1 MIPLAVTQSTDVAS
15 NCFPKYNTI
24 RWCSMRSSLLFAG
37 ILGVLLASLSAHAA
51 PIDDILNRTT
61 VLITSDNGSG
71 TGVIVKSTE
80 NYAEVLTARHV
91 ITGAVTTRITIA
103 DGRVFEPTVVTCES
117 IADLALLRITG
128 HSLPRSIAFS
138 AVPPANGE
146 LVYSAGWADTGRV
159 TISSQRAIATMQLF
173 QSTDSESRRGRS
185 GGALTNERGELIGI
199 CSGTDAGKRTLYV
212 NQTTIHRFLAGT
224 LPTTDEATRHRYDDF
239 IAYIWGMLLLICIIT
254 KYTPHTLHWFFR
266 KPSGHPEQSMP
277 IRITRST
284 YVRLQWRQR

>member
-1 MIPLAVTQSTDVAS
+1 MNVLRPFLLLAVTTTTLSS
-15 NCFPKYNTI
+15 
-24 RWCSMRSSLLFAG
+24 SSLTYAAQVDE
-37 ILGVLLASLSAHAA
+37 ILH
-51 PIDDILNRTT
+51 RTT
-61 VLITSDNGSG
+61 VLVTSDNGSG

-146 LVYSAGWADTGRV
+146 LVYSAGWADTGHV
-159 TISSQRAIATMQLF
+159 TISSQRAIGTMQLF
-173 QSTDSESRRGRS
+173 QSTDYESRRGRS

-199 CSGTDAGKRTLYV
+199 CVSRFDAGKQTLYV
-212 NQTTIHRFLAGT
+212 NHPTIHGFLAGT
-224 LPTTDEATRHRYDDF
+224 LPAAEEAARHRYDDF
-239 IAYIWGMLLLICIIT
+239 IAYLWSILLLICFIT
-254 KYTPHTLHWFFR
+254 KYTPHTLRWFFR
-266 KPSGHPEQSMP
+266 KPSGHHEQSMP
-277 IRITRST
+277 IRIIRST